1 MRMPSDPGADPGAA
15 SAAKAAS
22 EATSAFV
29 EQLAEAFREQVRR
42 AIECELDWSETSLA
56 FVDHYLTLARDETRD
71 AILTLLAGGAGAY
84 FGEVVR
90 REMGATWIGD
100 GRDPR
105 RLRLLLAPQLIHFAP
120 VDLAFEAIRMGDEEG
135 PGAGVLDT
143 AFRLDTKPPS
153 PVAAPPVESDAEADV
168 QSDVQSSG
176 ESRVRQDDASWV
188 EARLSELPPVA
199 NDLYYSLT
207 GRYETLK
214 LILELLAVKHASEGR
229 LPRTYGL
236 TDYVDALVRD
246 P

>member
-1 MRMPSDPGADPGAA
+1 MRMPSDPSAA
-15 SAAKAAS
+15 SAAS

-29 EQLAEAFREQVRR
+29 NQLAEAFREQVRR
-42 AIECELDWSETSLA
+42 AIQCELDWSETSLA

-120 VDLAFEAIRMGDEEG
+120 IDLAFEAIRMGDEDAPDASG
-135 PGAGVLDT
+135 LDT
-143 AFRLDTKPPS
+143 AFRLDQEPP
-153 PVAAPPVESDAEADV
+153 PPGVGASVRADA
-168 QSDVQSSG
+168 QP
-176 ESRVRQDDASWV
+176 RPRQDDASWV
-188 EARLSELPPVA
+188 DDRLSELPPIA
-199 NDLYYSLT
+199 GDLYYSLT

-229 LPRTYGL
+229 EPRTYAL
-236 TDYVDALVRD
+236 ADYVEALVENG
-246 P
+246 